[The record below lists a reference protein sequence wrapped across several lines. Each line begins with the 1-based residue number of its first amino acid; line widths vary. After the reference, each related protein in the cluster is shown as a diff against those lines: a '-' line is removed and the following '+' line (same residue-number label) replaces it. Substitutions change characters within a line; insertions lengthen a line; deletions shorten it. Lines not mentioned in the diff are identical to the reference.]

1 VSARTHI
8 RTVAGDRSIQ
18 DTPIGDL
25 IDTDTLTREQRRELI
40 RTGAAEWRTNL
51 DGAGQPLSF
60 RTSDLATHADVFVR
74 LPVARRHT

>member
-1 VSARTHI
+1 MRTHI
-8 RTVAGDRSIQ
+8 RTVASDRSIQ
-18 DTPIGDL
+18 TTPVADL

-51 DGAGQPLSF
+51 EGASEPLSF

-74 LPVARRHT
+74 VPVARRPV